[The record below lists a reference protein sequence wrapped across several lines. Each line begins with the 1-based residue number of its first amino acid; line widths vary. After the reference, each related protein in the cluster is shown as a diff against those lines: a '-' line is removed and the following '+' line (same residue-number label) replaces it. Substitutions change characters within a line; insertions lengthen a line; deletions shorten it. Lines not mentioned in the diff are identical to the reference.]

1 MDGSL
6 LLWMTLALLVFWSV
20 GVYNRLMRMR
30 ARGLGALGSVM
41 KHMGVY
47 ADLLRSHA
55 PQPAA
60 HTLTNEWQQLLASLQ
75 TLEQMLKEAT
85 ASALMQGSPG
95 TLGQAF
101 DAVHAAWRRAF
112 DGVKDVVGTPE
123 WAATPALRDQLEYAA
138 LRVGTA
144 REGFNQLLTKYNQAL
159 EQFPAS
165 LVVSTMGFKPGNL
178 L

>member
-47 ADLLRSHA
+47 AELLRSRS

-60 HTLTNEWQQLLASLQ
+60 HALTNEWLQLLARLQ
-75 TLEQMLKEAT
+75 MLELMLKETT
-85 ASALMQGSPG
+85 ANALMLGSPAQ
-95 TLGQAF
+95 LGQAF
-101 DAVHAAWRRAF
+101 DAVHAAWRLAF
-112 DGVKDVVGTPE
+112 DSAKDAADPSG
-123 WAATPALRDQLEYAA
+123 WAATPELRDQLEYAA

-144 REGFNQLLTKYNQAL
+144 REGFNQLLTTYNLAL
-159 EQFPAS
+159 VQFPAS